1 MSEFSF
7 KLPDLGEGIVES
19 EIVEWHVKLGD
30 DVAEDQH
37 IVDVMTDKAVV
48 EVTAPVSGVVANL
61 ACAAGEVLAVGAQL
75 ILFNTNG
82 AMPANVASNDNE
94 PKPETEI
101 NNIEPII
108 SKAGA
113 PVAAAHSKMP
123 VTKSADTTVDLLT
136 SPSVRLRA
144 RNEAI
149 DLGLISGSGP
159 SGRIHNSDLDA
170 FIAAGG
176 SQVSLPNTLSTHK
189 TSATNEVKI
198 KGLRKIIAQK
208 MVSSSQ
214 NIPHYSYIEEI
225 DLSALDDLRQHLN
238 DNRKETQEKLTLL
251 PFIMQALVKALAD
264 FPHCNALYDDQ
275 KQILTQY
282 DPVHIGVATMTDLG
296 LLVPVM
302 KHVESLDVWQCAAQL
317 SDLSKTTRAGKAKG
331 EQLSGSTITITSL
344 GAIGG
349 IASTPIINAPET
361 TIIGINKMQE
371 RAVVRNG
378 QIVVRKMMNLSASFD
393 HRIVDGFDGAQ
404 LIQALKR
411 LLENPGAIFV

>member
-75 ILFNTNG
+75 ILFNTSN
-82 AMPANVASNDNE
+82 AEATNVVSNDNDI
-94 PKPETEI
+94 KPETKI
-101 NNIEPII
+101 NNIEPTL
-108 SKAGA
+108 SHVDA
-113 PVAAAHSKMP
+113 PAPATHSKLP
-123 VTKSADTTVDLLT
+123 VTKNSDTTPDPLT

-144 RNEAI
+144 RNEGI
-149 DLGLISGSGP
+149 DLSLISGSGP

-176 SQVSLPNTLSTHK
+176 NQVSLPNTLNMHK
-189 TSATNEVKI
+189 ASATNEVKI
-198 KGLRKIIAQK
+198 KGLRRIIAQK

-275 KQILTQY
+275 QQILTQY
-282 DPVHIGVATMTDLG
+282 DPVHIGIATMTDQG

-302 KHVESLDVWQCAAQL
+302 KHVETLDIWQCAAQL
-317 SDLSKTTRAGKAKG
+317 RDLSQTTRAGKAKSD
-331 EQLSGSTITITSL
+331 QLSGSTITITSL

-361 TIIGINKMQE
+361 TIIGINKLQE

-378 QIVVRKMMNLSASFD
+378 QIVIRKMMNLSASFD

>member
-48 EVTAPVSGVVANL
+48 EVTAPVSGVVTNL

-82 AMPANVASNDNE
+82 AQTINAASNDNE
-94 PKPETEI
+94 PETEI
-101 NNIEPII
+101 NNIEPTL
-108 SKAGA
+108 SNVAA
-113 PVAAAHSKMP
+113 PVAAEHSQIP
-123 VTKSADTTVDLLT
+123 VIKNAETTPDLLT

-144 RNEAI
+144 RNEGI
-149 DLGLISGSGP
+149 DLGLICGSGP

-170 FIAAGG
+170 FIASGG
-176 SQVSLPNTLSTHK
+176 SQVSLPSSLSTRQ
-189 TSATNEVKI
+189 TSATHEVKI
-198 KGLRKIIAQK
+198 KGLRRIIAQK
-208 MVSSSQ
+208 MVSSCQ
-214 NIPHYSYIEEI
+214 DIPHYSYIEEI

-238 DNRKETQEKLTLL
+238 DNRKDTQKKLTLL
-251 PFIMQALVKALAD
+251 PFIMQALVKAVAD
-264 FPHCNALYDDQ
+264 FPHCNALYDDK

-282 DPVHIGVATMTDLG
+282 DPVHIGVATMTEQG

-317 SDLSKTTRAGKAKG
+317 SELSKTTRAGKAKS

-361 TIIGINKMQE
+361 TIIGINKLQE

>member
-82 AMPANVASNDNE
+82 AMPTNVASNDNE

-101 NNIEPII
+101 NNIEPTI
-108 SKAGA
+108 SKVDV
-113 PVAAAHSKMP
+113 PVAAAHSKIQ
-123 VTKSADTTVDLLT
+123 VNKNADTTADLLT
-136 SPSVRLRA
+136 SPSVRFRA
-144 RNEAI
+144 RNEGI
-149 DLGLISGSGP
+149 DLGLICGSGP

-176 SQVSLPNTLSTHK
+176 NQVSLPNALNMHQ

-198 KGLRKIIAQK
+198 KGLRRIIAQK

-238 DNRKETQEKLTLL
+238 DNRKSLQEKLTL
-251 PFIMQALVKALAD
+251 F
-264 FPHCNALYDDQ
+264 
-275 KQILTQY
+275 
-282 DPVHIGVATMTDLG
+282 G
-296 LLVPVM
+296 
-302 KHVESLDVWQCAAQL
+302 
-317 SDLSKTTRAGKAKG
+317 R
-331 EQLSGSTITITSL
+331 
-344 GAIGG
+344 
-349 IASTPIINAPET
+349 
-361 TIIGINKMQE
+361 
-371 RAVVRNG
+371 
-378 QIVVRKMMNLSASFD
+378 
-393 HRIVDGFDGAQ
+393 
-404 LIQALKR
+404 
-411 LLENPGAIFV
+411 